1 MEPERAMNKY
11 QKIYAVSYTSYGMY
25 DTNTQL
31 KEFVTVEEFNEWL
44 NEEQYEFRTREAI
57 SLTKYGDLKKYLKR

>member
-25 DTNTQL
+25 DINTQL
-31 KEFVTVEEFNEWL
+31 KEFNEWL

-57 SLTKYGDLKKYLKR
+57 SLTKYEDLKKYLKR